1 MDPGAEAVRN
11 HVLNVIQEIITK
23 YDVNVIHIDDYFYP
37 YSDGTD
43 FPDSATYNAYKNSG
57 GTMAKNDWRRDNVN
71 KMVSGMYNLIKSS
84 KPLVQFGISPFGI
97 WRPGNPA
104 GVVGMDAY
112 DTIFADSR
120 KWLQNGWLDYFTPQ
134 LYWEIDPPAQ
144 SFYNLLKWWCDQNTM
159 NKLIVPG
166 TALYKMEAPQ
176 NWASLEL
183 KRQIDITRS
192 FRNISTF
199 GATHFTMNQI
209 LRDVK
214 GIKTVLKTAYAQ
226 PVLTPLIRV

>member
-1 MDPGAEAVRN
+1 MDPGSEQVRN
-11 HVLNVIQEIITK
+11 HVLNVTQEIVK
-23 YDVNVIHIDDYFYP
+23 NYDIDGLHIDDYFYP

-43 FPDSATYNAYKNSG
+43 FPDASTYTAYKNSG
-57 GTMAKNDWRRDNVN
+57 GTMTKNDWRRDNVN
-71 KMVSGMYNLIKSS
+71 KMVSGMYSLIKSI

-104 GVVGMDAY
+104 GIVGMDAY

-134 LYWEIDPPAQ
+134 LYWEIDPAAQ
-144 SFYNLLKWWCDQNTM
+144 SFYNLLKWWCEQNTK

-166 TALYKMEAPQ
+166 TALYKMEAPN

-183 KRQIDITRS
+183 KRQIDITRT
-192 FRNISTF
+192 FRNISSF

-214 GIKTVLKTAYAQ
+214 GIKTVLQTAYAQ
-226 PVLTPLIRV
+226 PVLTPFMKV

>member
-1 MDPGAEAVRN
+1 MDPGSDQVRS
-11 HVLNVIQEIITK
+11 HVLNVTGEIVRN
-23 YDVNVIHIDDYFYP
+23 YDVDGIHIDDYFYP

-43 FPDSATYNAYKNSG
+43 FPDALTYSAYKNGG
-57 GTMAKNDWRRDNVN
+57 GTMLKNDWRRENVN
-71 KMVSGMYNLIKSS
+71 KMVSGMYSLIKSI

-104 GVVGMDAY
+104 GIVGMDAF
-112 DTIFADSR
+112 DSIFADSK

-144 SFYNLLKWWCDQNTM
+144 SFFNLLKWWCEQNTK
-159 NKLIVPG
+159 NKIVVPG
-166 TALYKMEAPQ
+166 TALYKMEQ
-176 NWASLEL
+176 NNWSSLEL

-192 FRNISTF
+192 FRDIGSF
-199 GATHFTMNQI
+199 GATHFTANQI

-214 GIKTVLKTAYAQ
+214 GIKSVLKTAYAQ
-226 PVLTPLIRV
+226 PVLTPFIKI